1 MSESRIPVGV
11 LGATGLVGQRLVVLL
26 EDHPWFRLA
35 ELGASARSAGK
46 AYREAVRWALPA
58 RIPRGAAEMPLRRCD
73 PERMS
78 APLLF
83 SALDSSVAG
92 EAESAFAAAGRIVV
106 TNSKNHRMD
115 EDVPLLIPEVNPDHL
130 ALLDGAREAGGG
142 GGIVANPNCT
152 VVGLV
157 LALAPLHEAFG
168 IESVC
173 LTSFQALSGAGLP
186 GPAAL
191 EALGNVLPHIP
202 GEEEK
207 ISPETCRILG
217 RLESGRVAPAQ
228 IRVSAACHRVPVR
241 DAHLLSLSLSLRGRP
256 GPAEVSDALSSY
268 RGREEARELPSSP
281 RHCLEL
287 REERDRP
294 QPRLDREAGGGM
306 SVVVGPPSR
315 CAVLGIRFRAL
326 VHNTLRGA
334 AGAALL
340 NGELLHSTGRLRG
353 LR

>member
-1 MSESRIPVGV
+1 VSESRIPVAV

-26 EDHPWFRLA
+26 EAHPWFRLA
-35 ELGASARSAGK
+35 ELGASSRSAGK
-46 AYREAVRWALPA
+46 AYRGAVPWALTA
-58 RIPRGAAEMPLRRCD
+58 EIPEEAAHLELRRCD
-73 PERMS
+73 PAEIE
-78 APLLF
+78 APLVF

-92 EAESAFAAAGRIVV
+92 EVESAFAGAGRLVV
-106 TNSKNHRMD
+106 TNSRNHRMD
-115 EDVPLLIPEVNPDHL
+115 EDVPLLIPEVNPGHL
-130 ALLDGAREAGGG
+130 ALLDAAREAGQG

-152 VVGLV
+152 VVGLA
-157 LALAPLHEAFG
+157 LALAPLQEKFG
-168 IESVC
+168 IDSVC

-191 EALGNVLPHIP
+191 EALGNVLPHIA

-217 RLESGRVAPAQ
+217 RLEKGRIRPAP

-241 DAHLLSLSLSLRGRP
+241 DAHLLSVSLSLGGRP
-256 GPAEVSDALSSY
+256 GPGEVRQALSGYLGS
-268 RGREEARELPSSP
+268 EEARGLPSSP
-281 RHCLEL
+281 PRCLEL

-306 SVVVGPPSR
+306 SVVVGPPVP
-315 CAVLGIRFRAL
+315 CEVLGTRIRVL

-340 NGELLHSTGRLRG
+340 NGELLRATGRLRG